1 MLVMDSVMQE
11 FVTDMD
17 ILFGGSFDEIVKERI
32 IQNIFTATNS
42 LNSLSKLLQ
51 RVRVS
56 HVLDVKINIRV
67 YKELQNFR
75 EKILW
80 YFWKITVKKILL
92 GA

>member
-1 MLVMDSVMQE
+1 MDSVMQE

>member
-1 MLVMDSVMQE
+1 MQE